1 MELLIRHGE
10 PNDLEAI
17 SAIYAGPNVVAGTLQ
32 VPFPSLELWRKRLS
46 DLEPEARVLV
56 AVADGT
62 VVGHLGIHPAYRPRR
77 AHAAVLG
84 MAVHDAWASRGIGSA
99 LLQHALALAD
109 DWLNLLRLE
118 LVVFVDNEAAI
129 RLYRKHGFVIEGTH
143 RAFALRKGAFVDAYA
158 MARLH
163 PRPPSFPPVNRDD

>member
-1 MELLIRHGE
+1 MELLIRHAE

-17 SAIYAGPNVVAGTLQ
+17 RARHAEPNVVAGTLQ

-46 DLEPEARVLV
+46 DLEPDARMLV

-62 VVGHLGIHPAYRPRR
+62 VVGHLGIHPAHRPRR
-77 AHAAVLG
+77 AHAASLG
-84 MAVHDAWASRGIGSA
+84 MAVHDAWAGQGIGSV
-99 LLQHALALAD
+99 LLRHALALAD

-118 LVVFVDNEAAI
+118 LVVFADNEAAI

-143 RAFALRKGAFVDAYA
+143 HAFALRKGAFVDAYA

>member
-1 MELLIRHGE
+1 MELLIRHAE

-17 SAIYAGPNVVAGTLQ
+17 RALYAEPSVVAGTLQ

-46 DLEPEARVLV
+46 DLEPDARILV

-77 AHAAVLG
+77 AHAAALG
-84 MAVHDAWASRGIGSA
+84 MAVHDAWAGQGIGSV
-99 LLQHALALAD
+99 LLRHALALAD

-118 LVVFVDNEAAI
+118 LVVFVDNEAAV

-143 RAFALRKGAFVDAYA
+143 RVFALRRGAFVDAYA

-163 PRPPSFPPVNRDD
+163 PRPPCLPSMTLDG

>member
-1 MELLIRHGE
+1 MELSIRHGE
-10 PNDLEAI
+10 PNDFDAVR
-17 SAIYAGPNVVAGTLQ
+17 AIYASPNVVAGTLQ

-62 VVGHLGIHPAYRPRR
+62 VVGHLGVHPAYRPRR
-77 AHAAVLG
+77 AHAASLG
-84 MAVHDAWASRGIGSA
+84 MAVHDAWAGRGIGST
-99 LLQHALALAD
+99 LLQHAIALAD

-143 RAFALRKGAFVDAYA
+143 CVFALRKESSSMPTPWRACILV
-158 MARLH
+158 R
-163 PRPPSFPPVNRDD
+163 RVFPQ

>member
-1 MELLIRHGE
+1 MELLIRHAE
-10 PNDLEAI
+10 PNDLETIRAL
-17 SAIYAGPNVVAGTLQ
+17 YAEPNVIAGTLQ

-46 DLEPEARVLV
+46 DLEQDARMLV
-56 AVADGT
+56 AVADGI

-77 AHAAVLG
+77 AYAAVLG
-84 MAVHDAWASRGIGSA
+84 MAVHDAWAGRGIGSS

-118 LVVFVDNEAAI
+118 LIVFVDNEAAI

-143 RAFALRKGAFVDAYA
+143 RAFALRKGTFVDTYT

-163 PRPPSFPPVNRDD
+163 PHPPCLPSVAPNG

>member
-1 MELLIRHGE
+1 MELLIRHVE

-17 SAIYAGPNVVAGTLQ
+17 RALYAEPNVVSGTLQ

-46 DLEPEARVLV
+46 DLEPDARTLV
-56 AVADGT
+56 AVADGA

-77 AHAAVLG
+77 AHAAALG
-84 MAVHDAWASRGIGSA
+84 MAVHDAWAGQGIGSV
-99 LLQHALALAD
+99 LLRHALALAD
-109 DWLNLLRLE
+109 NWLNLLRLE

-163 PRPPSFPPVNRDD
+163 PCPPCLPSVTPDS

>member
-1 MELLIRHGE
+1 MELLIRHAE

-17 SAIYAGPNVVAGTLQ
+17 RALYAEPNVVSGTLQ
-32 VPFPSLELWRKRLS
+32 VPFPSLELWRKRLG
-46 DLEPEARVLV
+46 DLEPDARTLV

-77 AHAAVLG
+77 AHAATLG
-84 MAVHDAWASRGIGSA
+84 MAVHDAWAGQGIGSV

-143 RAFALRKGAFVDAYA
+143 RAFAFRKGAFVDAYA

-163 PRPPSFPPVNRDD
+163 PRPPCLPSMTPDG